1 MLPTRQQAEAILE
14 EAEKQNPGPWA
25 NHSRV
30 TAYCAEK
37 IANACVDLD
46 KEKAYIL
53 GLLHDIG
60 RKFGVRHLGHVS
72 DGYSYMMSL
81 GYKEV
86 AQICLTHSFPNQTI
100 AEYIGKFDT
109 TEQELELIQQ
119 ALKLTVVNEYDR
131 LIQLCDAL
139 AGSESVLDIEV
150 RMEDVR
156 KRYGFYPQEKWDYNL
171 YLKKYFEKK
180 TENDLYQL
188 VGKYSLPNKTPDPK
202 EL

>member
-1 MLPTRQQAEAILE
+1 M
-14 EAEKQNPGPWA
+14 
-25 NHSRV
+25 
-30 TAYCAEK
+30 
-37 IANACVDLD
+37 
-46 KEKAYIL
+46 
-53 GLLHDIG
+53 
-60 RKFGVRHLGHVS
+60 
-72 DGYSYMMSL
+72 
-81 GYKEV
+81 
-86 AQICLTHSFPNQTI
+86 
-100 AEYIGKFDT
+100 
-109 TEQELELIQQ
+109 
-119 ALKLTVVNEYDR
+119 VNEYDR